1 LATPTASAPP
11 AFPHLLAPLDLGFT
25 RLKNRV
31 LMGSMHTGL
40 EDGRKH
46 FPAMAAYF
54 AERARGGVGLMVTG
68 GFAPNVAG
76 WTKPFAGM
84 MATSGAARRHR
95 QVTDAVHREGGKIAL
110 QILHT
115 GRYGYHPLCV
125 APSRLQSPI
134 SPFTPYALSA
144 GGIERQIRAFVRC
157 ALLAREAGYDGVE
170 IMGSE
175 GYLINQFLV
184 THTNHRTDDWGGSY
198 ANRMRLAIEIV
209 RRTREAVGP
218 DFILIYRLSLIDLI
232 PDGSSWSEVVQLAK
246 AVAAAG
252 ATLINSGI
260 GWHEARVP
268 TIATSVPRGA
278 FTWVT
283 KKLRTEL
290 RAAGLM
296 IPVIT
301 SNRLNMPEVAEQALL
316 DGCADMVSMARPFL
330 ADPEFVN
337 KAAQGRSQ
345 DINTCI
351 ACNQA
356 CLDHA
361 FKARLASCLVNPR
374 AGHETEL
381 VIRIAPARKRLAVV
395 GAGPAGLAAAT
406 TLAGRGHDV
415 TLFDAAGQIGGQFN
429 LARRVP
435 GKEEFAETLRYF
447 GRRIEQTG
455 VTLRLNTRVEAADL
469 VLERFDE
476 VVLATGVTPRNPR
489 IPGQAHP
496 RVLSYIDVLLGR
508 QVVGERVALIG
519 AGGIGFDV
527 AEFLV
532 TPAGHSTALD
542 LPAWLAEWGVAD
554 PGSVRGGVVRPQIT
568 PPARQVTLLQRK
580 AGKMGAGL
588 GKTTGWIH
596 RAALKMKNV
605 EMRSGVNYERI
616 GDHGDG
622 VGLFITH
629 GPRRENGDVIEVDH
643 IVLCAGQEPLR
654 ELLEPLRAAGMK
666 THLIGGADEAGEL
679 DAKRAIDQGTRLAAS
694 L

>member
-1 LATPTASAPP
+1 MATPISSAPP
-11 AFPHLLAPLDLGFT
+11 AFPRLLAPLDLGFT
-25 RLKNRV
+25 TLKNRV

-68 GFAPNVAG
+68 GFAPNIAG

-84 MATSGAARRHR
+84 LTTSGAARRHR
-95 QVTDAVHREGGKIAL
+95 QVTDAVHQEGGKIAL

-157 ALLAREAGYDGVE
+157 AQLAREAGYDGVE

-184 THTNHRTDDWGGSY
+184 THTNQRTDDWGGSY
-198 ANRMRLAIEIV
+198 ANRMRLAVEIV

-232 PDGSSWSEVVQLAK
+232 PDGSSWTEVVQLAK
-246 AVAAAG
+246 AVEAAG

-290 RAAGLM
+290 RAAGLN

-301 SNRLNMPEVAEQALL
+301 SNRLNMPEVAEQVLA

-381 VIRIAPARKRLAVV
+381 VIRIVPARKRVAVV

-406 TLAGRGHDV
+406 TLAERGHDV
-415 TLFDAAGQIGGQFN
+415 TLFDAAGEIGGQFN

-455 VTLRLNTRVEAADL
+455 VTLRLNTRVEAAEL
-469 VLERFDE
+469 VLERFDA
-476 VVLATGVTPRNPR
+476 VILATGVTPRSPR
-489 IPGQAHP
+489 IPGQQHP

-532 TPAGHSTALD
+532 TPPGHSTALN

-554 PGSVRGGVVRPQIT
+554 PGSVRGGVVRPHIT

-596 RAALKMKNV
+596 RAALKMKQV
-605 EMRSGVNYERI
+605 EMISGVNYERI
-616 GDHGDG
+616 GDQGNG

-629 GPRRENGDVIEVDH
+629 GPKRENGSVIEVDH

-654 ELLEPLRAAGMK
+654 DLLEPLRAAGMK

-679 DAKRAIDQGTRLAAS
+679 DAKRAIDQGTRLAA
-694 L
+694 LL

>member
-1 LATPTASAPP
+1 LATPISSAPP
-11 AFPHLLAPLDLGFT
+11 AFPRLLAPLDLGFT
-25 RLKNRV
+25 TLKNRV

-68 GFAPNVAG
+68 GFAPNIAG

-84 MATSGAARRHR
+84 LTTSGAARRHR
-95 QVTDAVHREGGKIAL
+95 QVTDAVHQEGGKIAL

-134 SPFTPYALSA
+134 SPFTPYALSV

-157 ALLAREAGYDGVE
+157 AQLAREAGYDGVE

-184 THTNHRTDDWGGSY
+184 THTNQRTDDWGGSY
-198 ANRMRLAIEIV
+198 ANRMRLAVEIV

-232 PDGSSWSEVVQLAK
+232 PDGSSWTEVVQLAK
-246 AVAAAG
+246 AVEAAG

-290 RAAGLM
+290 RAAGLN

-301 SNRLNMPEVAEQALL
+301 SNRLNMPEVAEQVLA

-381 VIRIAPARKRLAVV
+381 VIRIVPARKRVAVV

-406 TLAGRGHDV
+406 TLAERGHDV
-415 TLFDAAGQIGGQFN
+415 TLFDAAGEIGGQFN

-455 VTLRLNTRVEAADL
+455 VTLRLNTRVEAAEL
-469 VLERFDE
+469 VLERFDA
-476 VVLATGVTPRNPR
+476 VILATGVTPRSPR
-489 IPGQAHP
+489 IPGQQHP

-532 TPAGHSTALD
+532 TPPGHSTALN

-554 PGSVRGGVVRPQIT
+554 PGSVRGGVVRPHIT

-596 RAALKMKNV
+596 RAALKMKQV
-605 EMRSGVNYERI
+605 EMISGVNYERI
-616 GDHGDG
+616 GDQGNG

-629 GPRRENGDVIEVDH
+629 GPKRENGSVIEVDH

-654 ELLEPLRAAGMK
+654 DLLEPLRAAGMK

-679 DAKRAIDQGTRLAAS
+679 DAKRAIDQGTRLAA
-694 L
+694 LL

>member
-1 LATPTASAPP
+1 MNPSSSPATSPY
-11 AFPHLLAPLDLGFT
+11 PHLLAPLDLGFT
-25 RLKNRV
+25 TLKNRV

-68 GFAPNVAG
+68 GFAPNIAG

-84 MATSGAARRHR
+84 LASSGAARRHR
-95 QVTDAVHREGGKIAL
+95 QVTDAVHAEGSKIAL

-125 APSRLQSPI
+125 APSRIKSPI
-134 SPFTPYALSA
+134 TPFTPRELSA
-144 GGIERQIRAFVRC
+144 SGIERQIRAFVRC
-157 ALLAREAGYDGVE
+157 ALLAGDAGYDGVE

-175 GYLINQFLV
+175 GYFINQFLV
-184 THTNHRTDDWGGSY
+184 THTNQRSDDWGGSY
-198 ANRMRLAIEIV
+198 ANRMRLAVEIV

-218 DFILIYRLSLIDLI
+218 DFILIYRLSMIDLI
-232 PDGSSWSEVVQLAK
+232 PDGSSWEEVVLLAK
-246 AVAAAG
+246 AVQAAG

-283 KKLRTEL
+283 KKLRDDL
-290 RAAGLM
+290 RAAGLT
-296 IPVIT
+296 IPLIT
-301 SNRLNMPEVAEQALL
+301 SNRLNMPEVAEQALA
-316 DGCADMVSMARPFL
+316 DGCGDMVSMARPFL

-337 KAAQGRSQ
+337 KAAQGRRNE
-345 DINTCI
+345 INTCI

-361 FKARLASCLVNPR
+361 FQAKIASCLVNPR

-381 VIRIAPARKRLAVV
+381 IIRKSAAKKRIAVI

-406 TLAGRGHDV
+406 TLAERGHRVD
-415 TLFDAAGQIGGQFN
+415 LYDASSQIGGQFN

-435 GKEEFAETLRYF
+435 GKEEFEETLRYF
-447 GRRIEQTG
+447 GQRIIHTG
-455 VTLRLNTRVEAADL
+455 VTLHLDTRISAAEL
-469 VLERFDE
+469 IAGQFDE

-489 IPGQAHP
+489 IPGQDHP
-496 RVLSYIDVLLGR
+496 KVLSYIDVLLGR
-508 QVVGERVALIG
+508 QPVGQRVALVG

-532 TPAGHSTALD
+532 TEPGHSTALD

-554 PGSVRGGVVRPQIT
+554 PGEVRGGVVRPVSSA
-568 PPARQVTLLQRK
+568 PARQVTLLQRK
-580 AGKMGAGL
+580 PGKLGKGL

-596 RAALKMKNV
+596 RATLKMKNV
-605 EMRSGVNYERI
+605 EMLSGVNYERI
-616 GDHGDG
+616 GEQDCGL
-622 VGLFITH
+622 GLFITF
-629 GPRRENGDVIEVDH
+629 GEKRLDGTVLTVDN
-643 IVLCAGQEPLR
+643 IVLCAGQEPLC
-654 ELLEPLRAAGMK
+654 ELLAPLRAAGVK
-666 THLIGGADEAGEL
+666 THLIGGADEATEL
-679 DAKRAIDQGTRLAAS
+679 DAKRAINQGTRVAAAI
-694 L
+694 

>member
-1 LATPTASAPP
+1 
-11 AFPHLLAPLDLGFT
+11 LAPLDLGFT
-25 RLKNRV
+25 TLKNRV

-68 GFAPNVAG
+68 GFAPNIAG

-84 MATSGAARRHR
+84 LASSSAAKRHQ
-95 QVTDAVHREGGKIAL
+95 QVTRAVHAEGGKIAL
-110 QILHT
+110 QILHA

-125 APSRLQSPI
+125 APSRIQSPI
-134 SPFTPYALSA
+134 SPFTPFELSA
-144 GGIERQIRAFVRC
+144 AGIERQIRAFIRC
-157 ALLAREAGYDGVE
+157 ASLAREAGYDGVE

-184 THTNHRTDDWGGSY
+184 LHTNHRTDDWGGSY

-209 RRTREAVGP
+209 RRTREALGA
-218 DFILIYRLSLIDLI
+218 DFIIIYRLSIIDLI
-232 PDGSSWSEVVQLAK
+232 PGGSSWEEVVELAK
-246 AVAAAG
+246 AIEKAG

-260 GWHEARVP
+260 GWHESRVP

-290 RAAGLM
+290 RAAGIN
-296 IPVIT
+296 IPIIT
-301 SNRLNMPEVAEQALL
+301 GNRVNMPEVAEQVLA
-316 DGCADMVSMARPFL
+316 DASADMISMARPFL

-337 KAAQGRSQ
+337 KAAQGRAHE
-345 DINTCI
+345 INTCI

-361 FKARLASCLVNPR
+361 FNNKLASCLVNPR
-374 AGHETEL
+374 AVHELDLLIPLATAKK
-381 VIRIAPARKRLAVV
+381 RIAVI

-406 TLAGRGHDV
+406 TLAGRGHSVD
-415 TLFDAAGQIGGQFN
+415 LFDSADKIGGQFN
-429 LARRVP
+429 MAKRVP
-435 GKEEFAETLRYF
+435 GKEEFEETLRYF
-447 GRRIEQTG
+447 AQRAQLTG
-455 VTLRLNTRVEAADL
+455 VQLHLNTRVDAAYLSAQHYD
-469 VLERFDE
+469 D
-476 VVLATGVTPRNPR
+476 VVLATGVKPRNPR
-489 IPGQAHP
+489 IPGQDLP
-496 RVLSYIDVLLGR
+496 GVLSYIDVLQG
-508 QVVGERVALIG
+508 QQPVGPRVALIG

-527 AEFLV
+527 AEYLV

-542 LPAWLAEWGVAD
+542 LPQWLAEWGVAD
-554 PGSVRGGVVRPQIT
+554 PSTVRGGVVRPEPT
-568 PPARQVTLLQRK
+568 PAVRHVTLLQRK
-580 AGKMGAGL
+580 PGKLGGNL

-605 EMRSGVNYERI
+605 DMLSAVNYERI
-616 GDHGDG
+616 VQQPGGL
-622 VGLFITH
+622 GLFITF
-629 GPRRENGDVIEVDH
+629 GEKRTDGTVLEVDT
-643 IVLCAGQEPLR
+643 IVLCAGQEPLQ
-654 ELLEPLRAAGMK
+654 ELLEPLKAAGIS
-666 THLIGGADEAGEL
+666 THLIGGAQQAGEL
-679 DAKRAIDQGTRLAAS
+679 DAKRAIDQGTRLGAR